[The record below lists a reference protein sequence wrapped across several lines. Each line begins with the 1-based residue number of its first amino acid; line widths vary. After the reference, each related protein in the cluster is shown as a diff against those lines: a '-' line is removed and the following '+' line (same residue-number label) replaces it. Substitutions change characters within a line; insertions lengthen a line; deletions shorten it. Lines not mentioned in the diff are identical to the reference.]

1 MANNNNNNNNINL
14 VNVFGVLD
22 KALEEKD
29 TEIFLLKYE
38 LENLKKKLAEVEA
51 SKKKESEVA

>member
-1 MANNNNNNNNINL
+1 MANNENINL

-22 KALEEKD
+22 KALADRD